1 MEDEAIIDLFFS
13 RSERAI
19 AELGAKYGK
28 LLYQLSLRILDS
40 PSDAEECVN
49 DTYLGAWNA
58 IPPARPELLPAYLC
72 RIVRN
77 ISLTRCQA
85 RKAAKRSGMQELA
98 IEELEAAIAS
108 PGSVEDTVEAR
119 ELARML
125 ERFLDTLSGQN
136 RVIFLRRYWF
146 YDSCAEIAV
155 LTGLSEKNITVRLT
169 RIRARLK
176 KYLKEREVYL

>member
-1 MEDEAIIDLFFS
+1 MEDENIIDLFFA
-13 RSERAI
+13 RSERAV
-19 AELGAKYGK
+19 AELDAKYGK
-28 LLYQLSLRILDS
+28 MLYRFSLRILGS

-49 DTYLGAWNA
+49 DAYLGVWNA
-58 IPPARPELLPAYLC
+58 IPPARPALLPAYIC

-77 ISLTRCQA
+77 ISLSRCQA
-85 RKAAKRSGMQELA
+85 RMAAKRSGMQEVA
-98 IEELEAAIAS
+98 MEELETALSS

-125 ERFLDTLSGQN
+125 EHFLDTLSGQN

-155 LTGLSEKNITVRLT
+155 LTNLSEKNITVRLT

-176 KYLKEREVYL
+176 KYLEEREVHL